1 MSCNFVSR
9 GGQSGEK
16 GRTGKDREKG
26 RTFGEREKCANIS
39 DFSALHRRRGE
50 KEMENNIVR

>member
-1 MSCNFVSR
+1 MRLVILFLATVSR
-9 GGQSGEK
+9 EKKGE
-16 GRTGKDREKG
+16 RGKRQREKG

-39 DFSALHRRRGE
+39 GFGAASPS